1 MKKSIACLLALL
13 LLAVPLL
20 AWAEGETIYSIVD
33 AQGQYITHFAGRA
46 CAGG

>member
-20 AWAEGETIYSIVD
+20 AWAEGGTIYSIVD
-33 AQGQYITHFAGRA
+33 AQGQYITHLVG
-46 CAGG
+46 